1 MLFGGVGDRGD
12 GREVGFGQLH
22 MQHSGRV
29 PVGELSMRRP
39 DELTQD
45 FDFYYTQQ
53 AKRLAKEHP
62 ELFEYRGSAD
72 AARL

>member
-1 MLFGGVGDRGD
+1 
-12 GREVGFGQLH
+12 
-22 MQHSGRV
+22 
-29 PVGELSMRRP
+29 MRRP